1 MALIPR
7 LKSRLFRWSKPVPFP
22 CRHAEYSVLAS
33 LDDDPARPTD
43 RLIELS
49 LRAIDRARH
58 ADMSSI
64 TKRMAA
70 PPYYPEVWPGEHY
83 KLLAGLVAVQQPNR
97 VVEIGTAQGW
107 SALALQTNLPRGS
120 ELITF
125 DIIPWTEM
133 GNTAFRAAD
142 FELGNLRQMLGD
154 LSDKAFFAECADL
167 LSGCDLLFVDA
178 PKDNIFEPKFLENLS
193 TIQLPPNALVVF
205 DDVRLW
211 NMLKIWRDIKRPKL
225 DLTSFGHWTGTG
237 LVDWNG

>member
-7 LKSRLFRWSKPVPFP
+7 LKSRLFRWSKPVPFQA
-22 CRHAEYSVLAS
+22 RHAEYSVLAS
-33 LDDDPARPTD
+33 LDDDPARPTA
-43 RLIELS
+43 RLIEIS
-49 LRAIDRARH
+49 LQAIDRARH
-58 ADMSSI
+58 ADKSSI
-64 TKRMAA
+64 SERMAA
-70 PPYYPEVWPGEHY
+70 PPYYPEIWPGEHY
-83 KLLAGLVAVQQPNR
+83 KLLAGLVAVLQPKR

-107 SALALQTNLPRGS
+107 SALGLQIHLPQGS

-125 DIIPWTEM
+125 DIVPWKEM
-133 GNTAFRAAD
+133 GNTAFRTVD
-142 FELGNLRQMLGD
+142 FASGDLRQVLGD
-154 LSDKAFFAECADL
+154 LSDKAFFAECAEL

-193 TIQLPPNALVVF
+193 TIQLPANAIVVF

-211 NMLKIWRDIKRPKL
+211 NMLRVWREIKRPKL